1 MKKHIA
7 LSGLSFVFMLLLSFS
22 INAQRTVSGT
32 ITDGDSSEA
41 LIGAN
46 VMVSGTTIGTITD
59 IDGNFSLEVP
69 NDIQTL
75 EISYAGYAA
84 KSVAI
89 GPGNVLN
96 VGLSA
101 GALLDE
107 IVVTG
112 YGTTRK
118 SDLTGSVGSV
128 KAEDFNGGI
137 VASPDQLV
145 QGKIA
150 GVQVLNNNGQP
161 GGETTFRIRGNSS
174 IRTGN
179 NPLFVVDGVPLDGRS
194 ARPGT
199 NSGALGTTPNTNPL
213 LSLIHI

>member
-1 MKKHIA
+1 MYKRQ
-7 LSGLSFVFMLLLSFS
+7 LLSFS

-128 KAEDFNGGI
+128 KAEDFNG
-137 VASPDQLV
+137 LV
-145 QGKIA
+145 F
-150 GVQVLNNNGQP
+150 GVVPRAPEFVPGLADLPSNGTPSTTNNGLFPVLTEELPLILKVVSPP
-161 GGETTFRIRGNSS
+161 G
-174 IRTGN
+174 
-179 NPLFVVDGVPLDGRS
+179 
-194 ARPGT
+194 
-199 NSGALGTTPNTNPL
+199 
-213 LSLIHI
+213 